1 MTPHPHLAAIRS
13 VAGDAVPPHN
23 LEIEQSLL
31 GILLINNSAYF
42 KIFELVDAE
51 DFYDPLHARIYDAIA
66 STINTGRV
74 ADVHTLRGMF
84 EDDPALKTL
93 GGAGYLVDLAASV
106 ITAINDKDYA
116 QHVHELATRRRL
128 LAFCGEVRAIAYD
141 QDAPPVS
148 GEHLINQAETRLY
161 GLAER
166 RGREG
171 AVNMPTAWQ
180 ETITRI
186 DEAMRRDGSINGV
199 TTGIRRLD
207 EMLGG
212 FQPGCLYTIAG
223 RPSMGKTAIG
233 LTLAINAAISGARV
247 VFHSLEM
254 ERTDIVARM
263 IARLTGIPA
272 NRQRAQVSMEEFN
285 KIYQVQSEISQ
296 WPLYIDDGSRLKLS
310 QIRSRAIRQKR
321 RFGLDMLVIDY
332 LGLMAPADA
341 NMNRN
346 YQIEEITTG
355 LKALAKELKIPVLLL
370 AQLNRQVEL
379 RDDKRPTLA
388 DLRDSGA
395 VEQDSDVVMFIYRH
409 EYYLL
414 RAEPHRQVNEADDKF
429 DERYR
434 RWSAQV
440 ERSRGRGEL
449 IIAKHRQG
457 ETGIVPLQY
466 QGWRCYFFDE
476 NETVP

>member
-1 MTPHPHLAAIRS
+1 
-13 VAGDAVPPHN
+13 
-23 LEIEQSLL
+23 
-31 GILLINNSAYF
+31 
-42 KIFELVDAE
+42 
-51 DFYDPLHARIYDAIA
+51 
-66 STINTGRV
+66 
-74 ADVHTLRGMF
+74 
-84 EDDPALKTL
+84 
-93 GGAGYLVDLAASV
+93 
-106 ITAINDKDYA
+106 
-116 QHVHELATRRRL
+116 
-128 LAFCGEVRAIAYD
+128 
-141 QDAPPVS
+141 
-148 GEHLINQAETRLY
+148 
-161 GLAER
+161 
-166 RGREG
+166 
-171 AVNMPTAWQ
+171 
-180 ETITRI
+180 
-186 DEAMRRDGSINGV
+186 
-199 TTGIRRLD
+199 
-207 EMLGG
+207 
-212 FQPGCLYTIAG
+212 
-223 RPSMGKTAIG
+223 MGKTAIG
-233 LTLAINAAISGARV
+233 LTLAVNAVISGAHV

-466 QGWRCYFFDE
+466 QGWRCHFFDE

>member
-1 MTPHPHLAAIRS
+1 MPVVSPMPAHC
-13 VAGDAVPPHN
+13 AVF
-23 LEIEQSLL
+23 LED
-31 GILLINNSAYF
+31 N
-42 KIFELVDAE
+42 
-51 DFYDPLHARIYDAIA
+51 
-66 STINTGRV
+66 
-74 ADVHTLRGMF
+74 
-84 EDDPALKTL
+84 PALKAL

-106 ITAINDKDYA
+106 ITAINDRDYA
-116 QHVHELATRRRL
+116 QHIHELATRRRL
-128 LAFCGEVRAIAYD
+128 LTFCNEVRSFAYD
-141 QDAPPVS
+141 QDAPPSS
-148 GEHLINQAETRLY
+148 GEYLINRAETRLY
-161 GLAER
+161 NLAER
-166 RGREG
+166 RGHEG

-186 DEAMRRDGSINGV
+186 DEAMRRDGSITGV
-199 TTGIRRLD
+199 SSGIGRLD
-207 EMLGG
+207 QMLGG
-212 FQPGCLYTIAG
+212 FQPGFVYTIAG

-233 LTLAINAAISGARV
+233 LTLAVNAAISGARV

-254 ERTDIVARM
+254 DRTDIVARM

-285 KIYQVQSEISQ
+285 KIYQVQVQGEISQ

-332 LGLMAPADA
+332 LGLMAPADQ

-388 DLRDSGA
+388 DRRDSGA

-414 RAEPHRQVNEADDKF
+414 RAEPHRMVSESDDKF
-429 DERYR
+429 NERYR
-434 RWSAQV
+434 RWSAAV
-440 ERSRGRGEL
+440 EKARGRGEL

-466 QGWRCYFFDE
+466 QAWRCHFFDE
-476 NETVP
+476 NETAP

>member
-1 MTPHPHLAAIRS
+1 MSQQPHLIAVRS

-31 GILLINNSAYF
+31 GILLVNNNAYF
-42 KIFELVDAE
+42 KIFELVDAG

-66 STINTGRV
+66 STINAGRA
-74 ADVHTLRGMF
+74 ADVRTLRGTF

-106 ITAINDKDYA
+106 VTAINDKDYA
-116 QHVHELATRRRL
+116 QHIHELATRRRL
-128 LAFCGEVRAIAYD
+128 LAFSNEVRAIAYD
-141 QDAPPVS
+141 QDAPPAS
-148 GEHLINQAETRLY
+148 GEYLINRAETLLY
-161 GLAER
+161 NLAER

-171 AVNMPTAWQ
+171 AVNMLTAWQ

-186 DEAMRRDGSINGV
+186 DEAMRREGSISGV
-199 TTGIRRLD
+199 ATGINRLD
-207 EMLGG
+207 EILGG

-233 LTLAINAAISGARV
+233 LTLAVNAAISGARV

-272 NRQRAQVSMEEFN
+272 NRQRAQVSMEEFD

-414 RAEPHRQVNEADDKF
+414 RSEPHRLVSEDDNKF

-440 ERSRGRGEL
+440 EKSRGRGEL

-466 QGWRCYFFDE
+466 QGWRCHFFDE
-476 NETVP
+476 NETAP